1 MSPDPNIYGLEN
13 IINTYREVVFKINF
27 SGPTYFT
34 PLIKNVINMI
44 KLNLENSNENIY
56 YILMIL
62 TDGQINDMPQ
72 TCDAIVEAAYLPLSI
87 IIIGIGSA
95 DFTNMNILGNFFLLI
110 LIFENI
116 FLYY

>member
-1 MSPDPNIYGLEN
+1 MTQDPNIMGLDN
-13 IINTYREVVFKINF
+13 IIAEYRNVISRINF

-34 PLIKNVINMI
+34 PLLKNVISLI
-44 KLNLENSNENIY
+44 KYNLSISNDSVY

-95 DFTNMNILGNFFLLI
+95 DFTNMNILGKAFLTDFRL
-110 LIFENI
+110 
-116 FLYY
+116 FLYYF

>member
-1 MSPDPNIYGLEN
+1 MKQDPNINGLEN
-13 IINTYREVVFKINF
+13 IIYEYHNVIKRLNF

-44 KLNLENSNENIY
+44 KFNLNNSNENNY

-72 TCDAIVEAAYLPLSI
+72 TCDAIVEAALLPLSI

-95 DFTNMNILGNFFLLI
+95 DFTNMNILG
-110 LIFENI
+110 IFKK
-116 FLYY
+116 

>member
-1 MSPDPNIYGLEN
+1 MTQDPNIYGLEN
-13 IINTYREVVFKINF
+13 IISTYREVVFKLNF

-44 KLNLENSNENIY
+44 KINLENSNDNVY

-87 IIIGIGSA
+87 IIIGIGTA
-95 DFTNMNILGNFFLLI
+95 DFTNMNILGKIFLL
-110 LIFENI
+110 LFYFN
-116 FLYY
+116 